1 MEIRKVVAIIRS
13 SALPDVVK
21 SLKALKVEGVT
32 VFPVKGYGEHA
43 NFYKSD
49 WMVDNAKV
57 ELFTKLSRV
66 DAIVNAILES
76 AHAGIAGDG
85 MVAVLP
91 VEKLYRIRTRTEATA
106 DEL

>member
-1 MEIRKVVAIIRS
+1 MEIRKVIAIVRS
-13 SALPDVVK
+13 SALQDVLK

-49 WMVDNAKV
+49 WMVDNVKV

-76 AHAGIAGDG
+76 PHAGVAGHGMIAV
-85 MVAVLP
+85 MP
-91 VEKLYRIRTRTEATA
+91 VEKLYRINTGAEATP
-106 DEL
+106 DEI